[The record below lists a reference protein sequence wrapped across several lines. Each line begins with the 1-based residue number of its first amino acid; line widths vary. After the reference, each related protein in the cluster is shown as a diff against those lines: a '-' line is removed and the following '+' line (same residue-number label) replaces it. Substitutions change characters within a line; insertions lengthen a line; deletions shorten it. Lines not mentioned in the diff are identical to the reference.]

1 MSMRLGVPIVLS
13 QHADEHRSK
22 DPILLAVDQ
31 QLGEG
36 TGLRLMGQILPE
48 QADTQAVAKRR
59 RGEDPVARFQEE
71 ARWSSFTNR
80 WTRAV
85 APGPPRWFRRMII
98 GAFVLMAVV
107 GFVVG
112 LIGLL
117 THNW

>member
-1 MSMRLGVPIVLS
+1 MMPLCTRHGSMVTLGTANAPTTPRMVTKS
-13 QHADEHRSK
+13 
-22 DPILLAVDQ
+22 
-31 QLGEG
+31 
-36 TGLRLMGQILPE
+36 PE
-48 QADTQAVAKRR
+48 QADTQNVAKKR

-112 LIGLL
+112 LIGLV

>member
-1 MSMRLGVPIVLS
+1 
-13 QHADEHRSK
+13 
-22 DPILLAVDQ
+22 
-31 QLGEG
+31 
-36 TGLRLMGQILPE
+36 MGQILPE
-48 QADTQAVAKRR
+48 QADTQTVVKKR

-112 LIGLL
+112 LISLV

>member
-1 MSMRLGVPIVLS
+1 MARLQG
-13 QHADEHRSK
+13 
-22 DPILLAVDQ
+22 
-31 QLGEG
+31 
-36 TGLRLMGQILPE
+36 
-48 QADTQAVAKRR
+48 
-59 RGEDPVARFQEE
+59 E

-107 GFVVG
+107 GFAVG
-112 LIGLL
+112 LIGLF